1 MKSKAFL
8 IALSVC
14 NDFDS
19 FSTLLDTLEPKMIV
33 LANPDTA
40 GVQRGLE
47 FLRGLPKATDFTRDK
62 EMRATMLEK
71 STTPDGDVM
80 RALVTQF
87 ENQFVINDNFEDN
100 LQCRIM

>member
-1 MKSKAFL
+1 
-8 IALSVC
+8 
-14 NDFDS
+14 
-19 FSTLLDTLEPKMIV
+19 
-33 LANPDTA
+33 
-40 GVQRGLE
+40 
-47 FLRGLPKATDFTRDK
+47 
-62 EMRATMLEK
+62 MRATMLEK